1 MIRSTRHVRRLT
13 WQTPKEPLEVPPRGA
28 LLKLVRHSHT
38 SSQKCP
44 LALFDGSELI
54 QCGQPTIGANTPR
67 QWGRQTRVGLRRQSL
82 EHTRVRQGK
91 PTLNISL
98 TYSQHS
104 LHGA

>member
-44 LALFDGSELI
+44 LALFDGNELM
-54 QCGQPTIGANTPR
+54 QRDHPTSGAHTPR
-67 QWGRQTRVGLRRQSL
+67 QWGRETRAGLQRQSL
-82 EHTRVRQGK
+82 EHTCVR
-91 PTLNISL
+91 
-98 TYSQHS
+98 
-104 LHGA
+104 